1 MNIWHKLFGK
11 WEVQSERFV
20 VAEYSS
26 TFKCLRGERE
36 ELLVIEKHSKSGK
49 ERAYIKDIFGNKTQI
64 DMNYV
69 RNIK

>member
-11 WEVQSERFV
+11 WEVRSERFV

-26 TFKCLRGERE
+26 IFKCLRGERE

-49 ERAYIKDIFGNKTQI
+49 ERAYIKDIFGNKTEI